1 MGKTVKIFCM
11 GDSLTEGDGNPSAYR
26 YPLFERLFK
35 AGADFRFVGP
45 SSSRDDVRLP
55 ALYNHHGGNCGYI
68 IGTDSDEG
76 GGSLRKNLRNPEYSK
91 YLKDVDIILL
101 WIGANDSYQ
110 SIDMEHIG
118 DRYTDLLHVIWGFA
132 PNATVYGAEMINA
145 FAKDDAL
152 DKWIRETAPAKFSAE
167 GHKFIPVKL
176 DPVGRKLKEEYGDH
190 YDGDGHPTEEGN
202 CKIADSWFEAIIGEI
217 TEINKNGVDDGTEPL
232 IRAERIELCANKD
245 KIALGESLT
254 FSAKVY
260 PENASVKT
268 VLFKSS
274 DTGIASV
281 DRYGRLFPKRCGEV
295 TVIAETLDG
304 AHRAEK
310 KITVSGIS
318 DMTLGMTKIYVSD
331 LTSDKNWSGATDRIE
346 KKYNKFQVRYLG
358 EPQEIRAEK
367 FTINS
372 ERVLLKFTHRTA
384 NHGGRSRDNYS
395 SVKLGE
401 LELRIC
407 ALASV
412 VELYESGKLI
422 GEYSGVPIAAIC
434 DEFSLKV
441 ENGKASVYRNGEL
454 LFESEL
460 AQRLVSGGLKLYW
473 QEFYAKSEI
482 KNVEVYI

>member
-1 MGKTVKIFCM
+1 MGKTVKIFFM

-55 ALYNHHGGNCGYI
+55 ALYNHHGGNCGYV

-91 YLKDVDIILL
+91 YLKDADIVLL
-101 WIGANDSYQ
+101 WIGANDYGKN
-110 SIDMEHIG
+110 IDIEHIG
-118 DRYTDLLHVIWGFA
+118 ERYTDLLHVIWGFA
-132 PNATVYGAEMINA
+132 PKATVYGAEMLDSY
-145 FAKDDAL
+145 AKNDIL
-152 DKWIRETAPAKFSAE
+152 DKWLHDTAPEKFASE
-167 GHKFIPVKL
+167 GHKFVSVKL
-176 DPVGRKLKEEYGDH
+176 DPIGRKLKHEYGDT

-202 CKIADSWFEAIIGEI
+202 CKIADSWFDAIIGEI

-232 IRAERIELCANKD
+232 IRAERIELCASKD

-254 FSAKVY
+254 LKANVY
-260 PENASVKT
+260 PENASVRT
-268 VLFKSS
+268 VLWKSS
-274 DTGIASV
+274 DTRTAIV
-281 DRYGRLFPKRCGEV
+281 DRYGRVFPKSCGEV

-318 DMTLGMTKIYVSD
+318 DMTLGMTKVYMSD
-331 LTSDKNWSGATDRIE
+331 LTSNANWSGATDRIE

-358 EPQEIRAEK
+358 EPQEITAEN
-367 FTINS
+367 FTVNS
-372 ERVLLKFTHRTA
+372 ERVMLKFTYRTA
-384 NHGGRSRDNYS
+384 NHGGRNRDNYS
-395 SVKLGE
+395 SVKLGA

-422 GEYSGVPIAAIC
+422 DEYSGVTIAAIC
-434 DEFSLKV
+434 DEFSLTV

-454 LFESEL
+454 LFEGEL
-460 AQRLVSGGLKLYW
+460 AKKLVSGGLKLYW
-473 QEFYAKSEI
+473 HEFYAKSEI
-482 KNVEVYI
+482 KNVEVYF